1 MIDQDTIT
9 VRINPD
15 DVAQAV
21 WKKLGVT
28 QAFDLLLV
36 KACLQAPGTPADLC
50 TRVANT
56 LTEGAKKFWEMSFQ
70 ELIRNMK
77 RQDVLDAQEDLLV
90 VHTQFLEKLT
100 RAMETFSSGNSRVTP
115 AEGVSIESLEARTKA
130 RALRAEREKE
140 RKKAEK
146 AAKSSKA
153 PARRA
158 QIRPAKR
165 TAATETADPLGQE
178 AVAPVV
184 REAKQVPTA
193 SDAEP
198 QEAVIKKTFTSIR
211 LNRLFD
217 RLEHSTLSIKQLS
230 EKLDLGS
237 NQVDQFISVCASADL
252 IRIVRTDLIELQWR
266 GREYARTVDAERR
279 MGVLSLVKELRS
291 TAQEANQTS

>member
-1 MIDQDTIT
+1 LNQDAIT
-9 VRINPD
+9 VSIKPEN
-15 DVAQAV
+15 VAQAV
-21 WKKLGVT
+21 WKKLGIT

-36 KACLQAPGTPADLC
+36 KACLQESGTPSDLC
-50 TRVANT
+50 TRVAST
-56 LTEGAKKFWEMSFQ
+56 LTEGAQKFWEMSFQ

-77 RQDVLDAQEDLLV
+77 RQEILDVQEDLLV
-90 VHTQFLEKLT
+90 VHAQFLEKLT
-100 RAMETFSSGNSRVTP
+100 RAMETFSSGNSRVAP
-115 AEGVSIESLEARTKA
+115 SAGVSLESLEARTKA

-146 AAKSSKA
+146 AAKSAKT

-158 QIRPAKR
+158 QIRPSKR
-165 TAATETADPLGQE
+165 AATIETADPLGQE
-178 AVAPVV
+178 TVAPVV
-184 REAKQVPTA
+184 REPKPMPTDA
-193 SDAEP
+193 PAEP
-198 QEAVIKKTFTSIR
+198 REAMIKKTFTSIR

-237 NQVDQFISVCASADL
+237 SQVDQFLSVCASADL

-266 GREYARTVDAERR
+266 GREYARTMDAERR

-291 TAQEANQTS
+291 TAQESNHTS